1 MRIRIVSFSLPWLS
15 FLLFLSTSAETIG
28 SSTESRARYVG
39 WRGGSQ
45 KNGRIT
51 DNPGNRADTGG
62 GAAVV
67 MHKDVK
73 GPPQVDQEENDDL
86 DEVDTGKSAEEVTL
100 PQDTSSPEEP
110 AVVGVKSHHHKKS
123 NAVGDPD
130 GGDGD
135 DDSDESLT
143 DFSDEWEELEDFEEF
158 VEDLVVEPELQVE
171 VELVEESGA
180 EETDEESKPIG
191 GGGVG
196 VRLGRMNKRRRK
208 NSWRSPSS
216 SSKMSQDQQRLLEAW
231 VPHVYF
237 PPTESALAYLKEHA
251 RLLDAGSK
259 TRLDRRTLYACLLM
273 EWGSVDTKLS
283 SGTRKF
289 VPSAVSQTLQ
299 AALSMA
305 TQPQW
310 RQTAPRTS
318 GIRLYQ
324 EDGNVAKAATLAM
337 QETVAMALVSL
348 LYRAFFGLFISSVI
362 LLTKIILSWPGAFY
376 GLWIAHP

>member
-15 FLLFLSTSAETIG
+15 FLLFISTKAETIG
-28 SSTESRARYVG
+28 SSTESRVRYVG

-45 KNGRIT
+45 RSGSIT
-51 DNPGNRADTGG
+51 DMDVNAGNRADTGG
-62 GAAVV
+62 SAALV

-73 GPPQVDQEENDDL
+73 GPPQVDQEEKDDL
-86 DEVDTGKSAEEVTL
+86 DEADAGKSAEEVAL
-100 PQDTSSPEEP
+100 PQDASSPAEP

-158 VEDLVVEPELQVE
+158 VEDVVVEPELQVE

-180 EETDEESKPIG
+180 EETDEESKSIG

-196 VRLGRMNKRRRK
+196 VRLSRMNRRRKK
-208 NSWRSPSS
+208 NSWRSPPS

-237 PPTESALAYLKEHA
+237 PPTESALTYLKEHA
-251 RLLDAGSK
+251 RLLDSGSK

-273 EWGSVDTKLS
+273 EWGSVDAKLT

-289 VPSAVSQTLQ
+289 VPTAVSQTLQ

-310 RQTAPRTS
+310 RQSAPRTS

-324 EDGNVAKAATLAM
+324 EDGNVAKAATLSM
-337 QETVAMALVSL
+337 QETIAMALVRL
-348 LYRAFFGLFISSVI
+348 PCRAF
-362 LLTKIILSWPGAFY
+362 
-376 GLWIAHP
+376 

>member
-1 MRIRIVSFSLPWLS
+1 MDVN
-15 FLLFLSTSAETIG
+15 A
-28 SSTESRARYVG
+28 
-39 WRGGSQ
+39 
-45 KNGRIT
+45 
-51 DNPGNRADTGG
+51 GNRADTGG
-62 GAAVV
+62 SAALV

-73 GPPQVDQEENDDL
+73 GPPQVDQEEKDDL
-86 DEVDTGKSAEEVTL
+86 DEVDAGKSAEEVAL
-100 PQDTSSPEEP
+100 PQDASSPEEP

-158 VEDLVVEPELQVE
+158 VEDVVVEPELQVE

-180 EETDEESKPIG
+180 EETDEESKSIG

-196 VRLGRMNKRRRK
+196 VRLSRMNRRRRK
-208 NSWRSPSS
+208 NSWRSPPS

-237 PPTESALAYLKEHA
+237 SPTESALTYLKEHA
-251 RLLDAGSK
+251 RLLESGSK

-273 EWGSVDTKLS
+273 EWGSVDAKLT

-289 VPSAVSQTLQ
+289 VPTAVSQTLQ

-310 RQTAPRTS
+310 RQSAPRTS

-324 EDGNVAKAATLAM
+324 EDGNVAKAATLSM
-337 QETVAMALVSL
+337 QETIAMALVRL
-348 LYRAFFGLFISSVI
+348 PCRAF
-362 LLTKIILSWPGAFY
+362 
-376 GLWIAHP
+376 